1 MTIVVVEYV
10 KGKWAETR
18 VVFFLFNGKLEGMR
32 RGMIDDQWGLSANAR
47 ECKEEKKR

>member
-18 VVFFLFNGKLEGMR
+18 VDFFFFNGKFEGMS
-32 RGMIDDQWGLSANAR
+32 RG
-47 ECKEEKKR
+47 